1 MKLFKTAR
9 LKEGRMEESPFNMYN
24 YLIQSQ
30 LITENIYDDVK
41 LYFHMDGICASQ
53 FI

>member
-1 MKLFKTAR
+1 
-9 LKEGRMEESPFNMYN
+9 MEESPFNIYN
-24 YLIQSQ
+24 YLNQSQ

-41 LYFHMDGICASQ
+41 LYFHINGKCVSQ